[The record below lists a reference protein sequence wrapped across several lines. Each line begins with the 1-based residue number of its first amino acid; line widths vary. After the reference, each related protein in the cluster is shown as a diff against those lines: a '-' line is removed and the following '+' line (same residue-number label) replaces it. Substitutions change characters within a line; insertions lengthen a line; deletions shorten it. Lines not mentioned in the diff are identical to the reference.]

1 MRSEISSTALARCS
15 TITMGPVQRADGP
28 QQLVR
33 GMPGYPVG
41 MVLIARLA
49 VDTRKQ
55 GAGLGTRL
63 LADALRMAVVAGEAV
78 AARLVVVD
86 ALDDQA
92 AGFYRRLP
100 GGIGERWIACSTVE
114 VDG

>member
-1 MRSEISSTALARCS
+1 
-15 TITMGPVQRADGP
+15 MGSLQRADPP

-49 VDTRKQ
+49 VDKGEQ
-55 GAGLGTRL
+55 GAGLGTRPF
-63 LADALRMAVVAGEAV
+63 ADALLMAVLAGESV

-86 ALDDQA
+86 PLDGQA
-92 AGFYRRLP
+92 AGFYRRHGFTDSLDRP
-100 GGIGERWIACSTVE
+100 LRLYRRMTDLRASLQPA
-114 VDG
+114 DQ